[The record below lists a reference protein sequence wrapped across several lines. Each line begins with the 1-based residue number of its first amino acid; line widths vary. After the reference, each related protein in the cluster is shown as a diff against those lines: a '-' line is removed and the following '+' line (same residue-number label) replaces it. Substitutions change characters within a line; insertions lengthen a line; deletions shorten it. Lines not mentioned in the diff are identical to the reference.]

1 MQPWRQ
7 YYVRAGAA
15 KTLVTRSVPV
25 SLPGYSASFTP
36 MSVIL
41 LVEDEPNIA
50 DMLAFLLEDEGY
62 TVLIANDGKAGLG
75 ILAQSRPDIIVSDVM
90 MPGMGGLEL
99 CRIVRSEPAYRRIPV
114 VLVSA
119 APLLPRVAASVDA
132 SFMLKPI
139 NVEAFLH
146 LLGTLVA

>member
-1 MQPWRQ
+1 
-7 YYVRAGAA
+7 
-15 KTLVTRSVPV
+15 
-25 SLPGYSASFTP
+25 

-90 MPGMGGLEL
+90 MPGMDGLAFY
-99 CRIVRSEPAYRRIPV
+99 RVIRADPALHHIPV

-119 APLLPRVAASVDA
+119 ALLPQSDMASLGALFVV
-132 SFMLKPI
+132 KPI
-139 NVEAFLH
+139 DIEPFLRLVQH
-146 LLGTLVA
+146 LLP